1 MYAKLMRALAD
12 DDDMLATR
20 LEADCK
26 RLAEEIKAYQ
36 NVTGQLEAKLA
47 AKERTAEIAREF
59 AGYCRKVSDAFDT
72 VDIPFER
79 KVQMLSAVRVKVF
92 AHSNG
97 TLKLRTNLGAHVE
110 VASPKSLDV
119 ARIGTGVDRRRRSVG

>member
-1 MYAKLMRALAD
+1 MAGAD
-12 DDDMLATR
+12 GHQDHPFD
-20 LEADCK
+20 
-26 RLAEEIKAYQ
+26 EEIKAYR
-36 NVTGQLEAKLA
+36 NVAGQLEAKLA

-59 AGYCRKVSDAFDT
+59 AGYCCKVSDAFDT

-79 KVQMLSAVRVKVF
+79 KVQMLSAVRVKVL

-97 TLKLRTNLGAHVE
+97 TLKLITNLGALIE

-119 ARIGTGVDRRRRSVG
+119 ARIGSSSAQFKGGLTLEFSLT